1 MLAAHSNPDHL
12 QTSMKTPIGNSAANI
27 NIMQESQPPEGRRNR
42 SRGEDSKAN
51 ELREEEDS
59 L

>member
-1 MLAAHSNPDHL
+1 
-12 QTSMKTPIGNSAANI
+12 MKTPIGNSAANI